1 MLFFGKEKKAFKA
14 NLHTHTVKS
23 DGKFT
28 AEQLIMMYGQ
38 RGYQV
43 LNFSDHSRTNDVAA
57 MDGKGMTLLSGIE
70 IHPAHPRFGRW
81 HLLAVNVPKDFVGGM
96 DTFADAQAAVDA
108 VNAAGGL
115 VYCAHPY
122 WCGIHYSEILEVKG
136 LAGIE
141 VYNTSTRYIG
151 KEYNMAIWDELLD
164 EGWNCPALAVDD
176 IHGLHH
182 LFGGWTVILADDAK
196 PETIVDALRKG
207 SYYSTQGPEF
217 SCIEVKDGVLHAE
230 FSEVIS
236 AVAVGRFASGKFV
249 VMQDTPFYGDRLTCT
264 SMNIPLDQIGR
275 REFVRIQIRDANG
288 LYAWSNPIPG
298 NAQ

>member
-14 NLHTHTVKS
+14 NLHTHTTNS

-28 AEQLIMMYGQ
+28 PAQVIMLYRQ

-43 LNFSDHSRTNDVAA
+43 LNFSDHRRTNDIAA
-57 MDGKGMTLLSGIE
+57 LDGMGMTLLSGIE
-70 IHPAHPRFGRW
+70 LHPAHPRFGLW
-81 HLLAVNVPKDFVGGM
+81 HLLAVNVPKDFPGE
-96 DTFADAQAAVDA
+96 FATAQEAADA

-115 VYCAHPY
+115 IYCAHPY
-122 WCGIHYSEILEVKG
+122 WCGTRSTEILEIKG

-141 VYNTSTRYIG
+141 VYNTSTKHIG
-151 KEYNMAIWDELLD
+151 KEYNMVIWDELLD
-164 EGWNCPALAVDD
+164 AGWNCPALAVDD
-176 IHGLHH
+176 IHGTHH

-230 FSEVIS
+230 FSEVVS
-236 AVAVGRFASGKFV
+236 AIAVGRFASGRFAAV
-249 VMQDTPFYGDRLTCT
+249 PDTPFPGDRLTCT
-264 SMNIPLDQIGR
+264 SLRIPLDHIGKR
-275 REFVRIQIRDANG
+275 DFVRIQIRDANG
-288 LYAWSNPIPG
+288 NYAWSNPIPG
-298 NAQ
+298 K